1 MTNYDVY
8 GIGNALLDL
17 EYEITPSFLHQNNID
32 KGMMTLVS
40 EERQQQLLNVLGK
53 ERLLKVAPGG
63 SVLNSM
69 VTLRQFGAKAYC
81 SYKVASDENGERY
94 FAAMQKAGLHSNF
107 DHRPRSQGVTGTC
120 LVMIT
125 ADADRTMNTHLGI
138 TETLSV
144 EQLNHDALRQS
155 KYLYM
160 EGYPVT
166 SSSAIEA
173 LFMAKDIAEKAGV
186 KTALTL
192 SDPMIVKYFKAQFQ
206 QLLARGVDL
215 LFCNEEE
222 ALEFTGTHLLDGAK
236 DALQSVAKQFVITR
250 GAKGS
255 VIFDG
260 QRFIELPCAPA
271 KPISTLGAGDT
282 YAGAFLY
289 AITHGYSMKQAGQ
302 LAAIAAAAVVSQY
315 GPRLSQAQTD
325 EILAAF
331 KKSL

>member
-1 MTNYDVY
+1 MAQYDVY

-17 EYEITPSFLHQNNID
+17 EYDITPSFLHHHNID

-40 EERQQQLLNVLGK
+40 EERQKHLLDALGK
-53 ERLLKVAPGG
+53 EHLLKVAPGG
-63 SVLNSM
+63 SALNTM
-69 VTLRQFGAKAYC
+69 VTLQQFGAKGYA
-81 SYKVASDENGERY
+81 SYKVADDDNGNCY
-94 FAAMQKAGLHSNF
+94 FEAMKQAGLHSNF
-107 DHRPRSQGVTGTC
+107 DHYPRPTGVTGTC

-144 EQLNHDALRQS
+144 EQLNHDALAKS

-166 SSSAIEA
+166 SNTAMEA
-173 LFMAKDIAEKAGV
+173 LLTAKHLAEQAGV

-206 QLLARGVDL
+206 QLLSRGIDL

-222 ALEFTGTHLLDGAK
+222 ALEFTGAHLLDAAK
-236 DALQSVAKQFVITR
+236 DALKNVARQFVITR
-250 GAKGS
+250 GSKGS

-260 QRFIELPCAPA
+260 QQFIELPCAPA

-302 LAAIAAAAVVSQY
+302 LAGIAAAAVVSQY

-325 EILAAF
+325 QILKQF
-331 KKSL
+331 KKIN